1 MRPEYISVEY
11 RVGIIG
17 LGYVG
22 LPLAVESGKLYPT
35 IGFDIDIDRINEL
48 KSGIDRTLEVNSEE
62 LSLVEKLNYSVSV
75 TDLEECNFYIVTVP
89 TPVDQNKNP
98 DLRSIIGATEMLS
111 QILKEGDIVVYEST
125 VFPGCTEEVCVP
137 ILEEG
142 SDLEFN
148 IDFFCGYSPE
158 RVNPGDKEHRINNI
172 LKVTSGSNESSS
184 KDIDDFYKSIIS
196 AGTHKVSS
204 IKVAEAA
211 KVIENSQ
218 RDINIAFV
226 NELALIFD
234 KLEIDT
240 TEVLEAAGTKWNFLP
255 FKPGLVGGHCIGV
268 DPFYLTQKAESVGY
282 HPQVILSG
290 RKIND
295 QMGQYVAQKV
305 IKLLGLK
312 NRLGNDSKVLIL
324 GFTFKENCPD
334 TRNTRVID
342 IYQELVSYSISVD
355 VYDPQADAKQ
365 VEEEYGFPLLG
376 AIRSGY
382 DAIVLAV
389 SHNEFLELNW
399 DQIRKETPVIYD
411 VKSLLPKRLVDG
423 RL

>member
-1 MRPEYISVEY
+1 MEYK
-11 RVGIIG
+11 VGIIG

-22 LPLAVESGKLYPT
+22 LPLAVESGKLHPT
-35 IGFDIDIDRINEL
+35 IGFDINIDRISEL

-62 LSLVEKLNYSVSV
+62 LSLAEKLSYTLDA
-75 TDLEECNFYIVTVP
+75 TDLKECNFYIVTVP

-98 DLRSIIGATEMLS
+98 DLRPIIGATEMIS
-111 QILKEGDIVVYEST
+111 QVLKKGDIVVYEST

-137 ILEEG
+137 ILEAG
-142 SDLEFN
+142 SELEFN
-148 IDFFCGYSPE
+148 NDFFCGYSPE
-158 RVNPGDKEHRINNI
+158 RINPGDKEHRISNI
-172 LKVTSGSNESSS
+172 LKVTSGSNELSS

-196 AGTHKVSS
+196 AGTYNAPS

-211 KVIENSQ
+211 KAIENSQ

-240 TEVLEAAGTKWNFLP
+240 TEVLEAAATKWNFLP

-295 QMGQYVAQKV
+295 QMGQYVAQKI
-305 IKLLGLK
+305 IKLLGQK
-312 NRLGNDSKVLIL
+312 NRLGNNSSVLIL

-334 TRNTRVID
+334 TRNTKVID
-342 IYQELVSYSISVD
+342 IYEELVSYGINVD
-355 VYDPQADAKQ
+355 IHDPQANSVQ
-365 VEEEYGFPLLG
+365 VEEEYGLNLTTS
-376 AIRSGY
+376 ITSGY

-389 SHNEFLELNW
+389 AHKEFLELDW
-399 DQIRKETPVIYD
+399 DQLRKETSVIYD